1 MRESL
6 PCPFDFG
13 RLQTP
18 SELVDAWSLVKPEQ
32 KDSDRTFSQVTFPL
46 SWGPH
51 TALLLSSLAYKH
63 LAFREVGLRFVLPF
77 LPLPVL
83 QMNPVFAANLY
94 ISAFWLA
101 RCQARG
107 PWFSRWFRD
116 LLSLWLHKEPG
127 KFPCLWKWPPLTNLE
142 WAMISTCPPTQDS
155 GVSGVFLLVVWL
167 WSNSLTHV
175 SSGFLGKAA

>member
-6 PCPFDFG
+6 LRPFDFG
-13 RLQTP
+13 RRQTP
-18 SELVDAWSLVKPEQ
+18 SERADAWSLVKPAQ
-32 KDSDRTFSQVTFPL
+32 KDSDRTFSPVTFPL

-51 TALLLSSLAYKH
+51 TAVLLSSLAYKH
-63 LAFREVGLRFVLPF
+63 LAFREVGSRFVLPF

-83 QMNPVFAANLY
+83 RMNPVFAVNIC

-101 RCQARG
+101 RCQPRG

-116 LLSLWLHKEPG
+116 RLSFWLHKEEPG

-142 WAMISTCPPTQDS
+142 WAMISTCPPRQD
-155 GVSGVFLLVVWL
+155 
-167 WSNSLTHV
+167 
-175 SSGFLGKAA
+175 

>member
-6 PCPFDFG
+6 LRPFDFG
-13 RLQTP
+13 RRQTL
-18 SELVDAWSLVKPEQ
+18 SERGDAWSLVKPAR
-32 KDSDRTFSQVTFPL
+32 KDSDRTFSPVTFPL

-51 TALLLSSLAYKH
+51 TAVLLSSLAYKH
-63 LAFREVGLRFVLPF
+63 LAFREVGSRFVLPF

-83 QMNPVFAANLY
+83 RMNPVFAVNLC

-101 RCQARG
+101 RCQPRG

-116 LLSLWLHKEPG
+116 RLSFWLHKEEPG

-142 WAMISTCPPTQDS
+142 WAMISTCPPRQDQEFQ
-155 GVSGVFLLVVWL
+155 GYFYWWCDFGQIV
-167 WSNSLTHV
+167 
-175 SSGFLGKAA
+175 